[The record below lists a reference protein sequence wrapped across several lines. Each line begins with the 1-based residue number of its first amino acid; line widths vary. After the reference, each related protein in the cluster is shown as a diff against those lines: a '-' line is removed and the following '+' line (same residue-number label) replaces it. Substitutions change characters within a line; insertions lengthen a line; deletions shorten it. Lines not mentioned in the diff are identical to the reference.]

1 MMVSSQFPICWSFA
15 YISSCNKIMFS
26 SVSAASICSMA
37 CSSCIFCR
45 LFGKLFYQCK
55 FRMFVGLYSNFNFTM
70 SVAKISH
77 EDIYFGSDRNS
88 LKSALIFPINTTLI
102 IMFLNF
108 NMFYRSDSPQ
118 VKLNLLSSISV
129 F

>member
-1 MMVSSQFPICWSFA
+1 
-15 YISSCNKIMFS
+15 
-26 SVSAASICSMA
+26 
-37 CSSCIFCR
+37 
-45 LFGKLFYQCK
+45 
-55 FRMFVGLYSNFNFTM
+55 MFVGLNSNFNFTM
-70 SVAKISH
+70 SVAKISCG
-77 EDIYFGSDRNS
+77 DIYFGSDRIS

-118 VKLNLLSSISV
+118 VKLNFLSSMSV

>member
-1 MMVSSQFPICWSFA
+1 
-15 YISSCNKIMFS
+15 
-26 SVSAASICSMA
+26 
-37 CSSCIFCR
+37 
-45 LFGKLFYQCK
+45 
-55 FRMFVGLYSNFNFTM
+55 MFVGLYSNFNFTM
-70 SVAKISH
+70 SVAKILH

-118 VKLNLLSSISV
+118 VKLNFLSSISV